1 MSTETYT
8 ITPST
13 DHRGRIEGYY
23 LEGAKFTD
31 YFFTKAEAEAKRDEL
46 IAQQAVATEPLATE
60 KQVAYALTLARR
72 NAAGSL
78 DLSADSLRKMTRRE
92 ISRAIDSLKAEW

>member
-8 ITPST
+8 ITADT
-13 DHRGRIEGYY
+13 DRRGRVEGYY
-23 LEGAKFTD
+23 LKGANFAD

-46 IAQQAVATEPLATE
+46 LTAATAATEPLATD

-72 NAAGSL
+72 NAAGSI
-78 DLSADSLRKMTRRE
+78 DITAESLRKMTRRE
-92 ISRAIDSLKAEW
+92 ISAAIDSLKSEW

>member
-1 MSTETYT
+1 MNTESYT
-8 ITPST
+8 ITADT
-13 DHRGRIEGYY
+13 DRRGRVEGYY
-23 LEGAKFTD
+23 LRGNGIAD

-46 IAQQAVATEPLATE
+46 LSQQAATAEPMATD

-78 DLSADSLRKMTRRE
+78 DITADSLRKMTRRE
-92 ISRAIDSLKAEW
+92 ISAAIDSLKTAW